1 MAITKKDYQVM
12 QKLGDD
18 DYLLLHPETNAGNV
32 IVNVD
37 GIEAK
42 DASTAFGEIKSVVD
56 NKANTSDIPDVSQF
70 ITRTVSDLINYYAK
84 SAIDDKISDIENKI
98 SAIPKFS
105 ISVVSVCPTSNISET
120 TIYLVKTGDDSENLY
135 TEYIF
140 VNDTWEML
148 GTQTLNLTGYATEVW
163 VNTRIANFVTEARVN
178 ELISAAAVKTA
189 EAADK
194 LSTARKIC
202 LGGDLTGETTFDG
215 SDDVN
220 IPVMLSPT
228 GVAAGVYSVVEVD
241 EKGRVTAGSRALEVG
256 IAGQETPSGNLAVGG
271 LFFKMQ
277 QGS

>member
-32 IVNVD
+32 IVDVD

-42 DASTAFGEIKSVVD
+42 DASAAFSEIKSAVD

-70 ITRTVSDLINYYAK
+70 ITRAVSDLINYYAK

-105 ISVVSVCPTSNISET
+105 ISVVSARPTSDISET
-120 TIYLVKTGDDSENLY
+120 TIYLGKTGDDNENLY

-140 VNDTWEML
+140 VNGTWETL
-148 GTQTLNLTGYATEVW
+148 GTQALNLTGYATETW
-163 VNTRIANFVTEARVN
+163 VNTKIANFVTEARVN
-178 ELISAAAVKTA
+178 ELIAAAAVKTA

-194 LSTARKIC
+194 LSTARKIS
-202 LGGDLTGETTFDG
+202 LSGDLTGETTFDG
-215 SDDVN
+215 SGDAT
-220 IPVMLSPT
+220 IPVTLSQT
-228 GVAAGVYSVVEVD
+228 GVVAGVYSAVEVD
-241 EKGRVTAGSRALEVG
+241 EKGRVTAGSQAIEVG
-256 IAGQETPSGNLAVGG
+256 TAGQTTPSQNLAVGG
-271 LFFKMQ
+271 LFFKLL
-277 QGS
+277 

>member
-32 IVNVD
+32 IVDVD

-42 DASTAFGEIKSVVD
+42 DASAAFSEIKSAVD

-70 ITRTVSDLINYYAK
+70 ITRAVSDLINYYAK

-105 ISVVSVCPTSNISET
+105 ISVVSARPTSDISET
-120 TIYLVKTGDDSENLY
+120 TIYLVKTGDDNENLY

-140 VNDTWEML
+140 VNGTWETL
-148 GTQTLNLTGYATEVW
+148 GTQVLNLTGYATETW
-163 VNTRIANFVTEARVN
+163 VNTKIANFVTEARVN
-178 ELISAAAVKTA
+178 ELIAAAAVKTA

-194 LSTARKIC
+194 LSTARKIS
-202 LGGDLTGETTFDG
+202 LSGDLTGETTFDG
-215 SDDVN
+215 SGDAT
-220 IPVMLSPT
+220 IPVTLSQT
-228 GVAAGVYSVVEVD
+228 GVVAGVYSAVEVD
-241 EKGRVTAGSRALEVG
+241 EKGRVTAGSQAIEVG
-256 IAGQETPSGNLAVGG
+256 TAGQTTPSQNLAVGG
-271 LFFKMQ
+271 LFFKLL
-277 QGS
+277 